1 MRLSNFLSDQAAR
14 TPGRAPYPI
23 RLTPGQ
29 YAKLCDE
36 RAAHSAYPGAVK
48 WFETVLGKHP
58 VERIELPTRATGDNV
73 ILCPRE
79 DLFVE
84 SDSGI
89 EMVSLDNAVT
99 AIPDN
104 MACCE
109 ILSVGELVQN
119 VRVGD
124 LAFIDFYDVK
134 QGYIVSNDELYLC
147 GSDAFKGLYHDG
159 RILPL
164 ANHVV
169 TRRVLD
175 RFKVAL
181 TGTDRVHVPP
191 STLTTGI
198 AGGRTSGGDAATN
211 IIYEEVVSVGPLTK
225 RPRPG
230 VMTCVERE
238 LLTCLVSEHSGE
250 PGNVSHY
257 DAYGPRFA
265 ELVRR
270 LLLERKETD
279 GRKPDVRAGDL
290 VVFCEQIAN
299 KIRVR
304 GEVQHLIPYDNVLAV
319 IDDARILDNAVR
331 KGNAGVLVG
340 V

>member
-1 MRLSNFLSDQAAR
+1 MKLSNYLSDQAAR
-14 TPGRAPYPI
+14 TPGRQPYPI

-29 YAKLCDE
+29 YAQLCDE
-36 RAAHSAYPGAVK
+36 RAAHSANPSAVR
-48 WFETVLGKHP
+48 WFETSLGRHP

-73 ILCPRE
+73 ILAPRE

-84 SDSGI
+84 SGEGI

-109 ILSVGELVQN
+109 ILSVGEMVEN
-119 VRVGD
+119 VKVGD

-147 GSDAFKGLYHDG
+147 GSDAFKGLYQDG

-164 ANHVV
+164 ANYVV

-198 AGGRTSGGDAATN
+198 AGGRTSQGDAATN
-211 IIYEEVVSVGPLTK
+211 IIYEEVVSIGKLTK

-230 VMTCVERE
+230 VMTSLEQHILNVLVDHASSASDSSFRVLCTLAGQLRQERI
-238 LLTCLVSEHSGE
+238 L
-250 PGNVSHY
+250 
-257 DAYGPRFA
+257 
-265 ELVRR
+265 
-270 LLLERKETD
+270 
-279 GRKPDVRAGDL
+279 GRKSDIAVGEL

-319 IDDARILDNAVR
+319 VDDEKILDNAIR
-331 KGNAGVLVG
+331 KGTAGVIKLVG
-340 V
+340 